1 MTRHTGARKGA
12 GMAYKNQTVRQFV
25 YAELHPGAKTEGNL
39 TLTSKV
45 LLLFIL
51 VSSALAIAVTE
62 HSFTA
67 AAPDVLH
74 TVEMWIGVVFAL
86 EYVVRIWTCVE
97 DSRYAGPWGRL
108 RYAFSFWAIID
119 LLAVAPLLFLP
130 TAGESVL
137 LRLLRLLRIL
147 RLARLGNFSR
157 ALQLLTDI
165 VQSRGYELA
174 LSFVLSSALML
185 FAATLLYFAESAAQP
200 DAFGSIPR
208 AIWWAI
214 STLTTV
220 GYGDVY
226 PITVWGKV
234 FAGITA
240 ILGIGFVA
248 MPTGILAAAFSDA
261 ISHRRNT

>member
-1 MTRHTGARKGA
+1 
-12 GMAYKNQTVRQFV
+12 MAYERPSVRQLAF
-25 YAELHPGAKTEGNL
+25 EQLHPSANSESGL
-39 TLTSKV
+39 TVTNKI
-45 LLLFIL
+45 LLVFIIL
-51 VSSALAIAVTE
+51 SSALAIAVTE

-67 AAPDVLH
+67 SAPAAVH
-74 TVEMWIGVVFAL
+74 TVELWIGGLFAI
-86 EYVVRIWTCVE
+86 EYVARLWTCVE
-97 DSRYAGPWGRL
+97 DPRYAGRWGRL
-108 RYAFSFWAIID
+108 RYALSFWAIID

-157 ALQLLTDI
+157 ALELLTDI
-165 VQSRGYELA
+165 VKSRGYELA
-174 LSFVLSSALML
+174 LSFFLSSALML
-185 FAATLLYFAESAAQP
+185 FAATLLYFAESTAQP
-200 DAFGSIPR
+200 EAFGSIPR
-208 AIWWAI
+208 SIWWAI

-261 ISHRRNT
+261 MAQRRET